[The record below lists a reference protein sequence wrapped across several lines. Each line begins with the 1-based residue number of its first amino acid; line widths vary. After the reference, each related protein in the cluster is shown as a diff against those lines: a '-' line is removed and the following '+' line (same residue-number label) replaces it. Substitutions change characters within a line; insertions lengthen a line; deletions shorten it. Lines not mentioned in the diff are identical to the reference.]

1 MDNIIRNVKEQE
13 RELVLPV
20 ASIITV
26 LVIYV
31 SLFIGYILSHTEEL
45 SGIISL
51 SILPIIVLCW
61 IILLIT
67 LGILFVYLRYYNKN
81 LGNKRLFKSDTTR
94 LTYLTTTTF
103 FFTLILVMSVL
114 LLYIGT
120 ALLVMSV
127 NREPIHMFPIY
138 IVFLP
143 LIIPIIFIFK
153 IVENVNERN
162 ITYRIVPE

>member
-13 RELVLPV
+13 RELVFPV

-45 SGIISL
+45 SGII
-51 SILPIIVLCW
+51 PIRTIPIVVLCW

-67 LGILFVYLRYYNKN
+67 LGVLYVYLRYFNKK
-81 LGNKRLFKSDTTR
+81 LGNKRHFKSDTTR
-94 LTYLTTTTF
+94 LTYLTTITF
-103 FFTLILVMSVL
+103 LFTLFLVMSVL

-153 IVENVNERN
+153 IIENVNERN
-162 ITYRIVPE
+162 IEYRIVPE